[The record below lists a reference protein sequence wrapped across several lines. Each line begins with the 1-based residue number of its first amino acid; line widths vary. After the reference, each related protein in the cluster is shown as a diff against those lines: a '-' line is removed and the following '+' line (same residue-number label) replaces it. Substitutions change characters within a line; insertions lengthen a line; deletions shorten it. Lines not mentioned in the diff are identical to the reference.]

1 MQPKV
6 LIVED
11 DQSIREL
18 VSLYLENSG
27 YDPCQAGDGDEARKI
42 LVETHIHL
50 AILDIVLPD
59 TEGWE
64 ICREIR
70 RTTPEM
76 PVIFLSCKDES
87 DDIIHGH
94 DLGADDYVTK
104 PFDPRILMAKVN
116 AQLRRREQY
125 AQINIDFPSAKE
137 TSESDQQLLED
148 LTPYEKQMLRLIA
161 QGLSNKQIA
170 ERLNYSLGTVKVYN
184 NRIYSKLNVNNR
196 YEAILKASL
205 LHQLD

>member
-1 MQPKV
+1 
-6 LIVED
+6 
-11 DQSIREL
+11 
-18 VSLYLENSG
+18 
-27 YDPCQAGDGDEARKI
+27 
-42 LVETHIHL
+42 
-50 AILDIVLPD
+50 
-59 TEGWE
+59 
-64 ICREIR
+64 
-70 RTTPEM
+70 
-76 PVIFLSCKDES
+76 
-87 DDIIHGH
+87 
-94 DLGADDYVTK
+94 
-104 PFDPRILMAKVN
+104 MAKVN

-125 AQINIDFPSAKE
+125 AQINIDFPSTKE